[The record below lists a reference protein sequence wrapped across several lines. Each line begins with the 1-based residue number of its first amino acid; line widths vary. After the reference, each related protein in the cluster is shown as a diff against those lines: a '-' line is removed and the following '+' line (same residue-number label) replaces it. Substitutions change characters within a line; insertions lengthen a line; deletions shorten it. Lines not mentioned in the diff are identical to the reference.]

1 METSKDSVEQGQDL
15 PEIRRP
21 SVLLDVTKVKANI
34 AQLNA
39 NLTGE

>member
-1 METSKDSVEQGQDL
+1 MESTKDSIEQGQDV

-21 SVLLDVTKVKANI
+21 SVLLDVTKIKDNI